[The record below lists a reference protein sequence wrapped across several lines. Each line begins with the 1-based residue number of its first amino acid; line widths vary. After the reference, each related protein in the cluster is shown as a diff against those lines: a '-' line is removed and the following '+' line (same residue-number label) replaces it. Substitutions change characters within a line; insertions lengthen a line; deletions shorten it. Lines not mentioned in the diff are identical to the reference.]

1 MLKCITQRF
10 SLVFAVFPALF
21 LGACASTVQ
30 PSEPSLPKVSQQGKT
45 PPSGWEWAPQ
55 GGGYYQD
62 DGPGEFRPIDLVKLP
77 DASPQLEP
85 IQLAKTKPYETMG
98 QTFVP
103 QTTLEEPYRAKGH
116 ASWYGKKFHGTKTA
130 TGEIYDMYQMTAAH
144 PTLPLPCYVRVTN
157 LSNNRSVVV
166 RVNDRGPFLRNRL
179 IDLSY
184 AAALKLDLIGH
195 GSAQVLVEKITP
207 EKMAEFQ
214 SGRVQNV
221 AQATADQ
228 GTVQSRPLVSNPA
241 GKRGS
246 LYLQIG
252 AFGSRASAE
261 TLLGKVSNSS
271 QDLGKSGQILSESGL
286 HRVLLGPFGSLDQA
300 NQAAGQVEQWIAVRP
315 LIKQDLILP

>member
-1 MLKCITQRF
+1 MLKCNAPRF
-10 SLVFAVFPALF
+10 FSVFVMLPLLF
-21 LGACASTVQ
+21 LGACSSTPV
-30 PSEPSLPKVSQQGKT
+30 PLKEPSQPKVSPVSKT
-45 PPSGWEWAPQ
+45 PPLGWEWAPQ

-62 DGPGEFRPIDLVKLP
+62 DGPGDFRPIDLVKLP

-157 LSNNRSVVV
+157 LSNNRAVVV

-214 SGRVQNV
+214 GGQASAVPV
-221 AQATADQ
+221 QAT
-228 GTVQSRPLVSNPA
+228 PA
-241 GKRGS
+241 NDSSDLAPKRGS

-252 AFGSRASAE
+252 AFGSRTSAE
-261 TLLGKVSNSS
+261 NLLGKLSTNS
-271 QDLGKSGQILSESGL
+271 QNLGKSGQILSESGL
-286 HRVLLGPFGSLDQA
+286 HRVLLGPFGTLDQA
-300 NQAAGQVEQWIAVRP
+300 NQAAVQVAQLISVRP